1 MTTGGERLV
10 AREVCCIL
18 EESPHNILCL
28 ISIREF
34 APACIYN
41 RGKDADVAEAPEPI
55 ADADVA

>member
-1 MTTGGERLV
+1 MTAGESLV
-10 AREVCCIL
+10 AREECCKP

-41 RGKDADVAEAPEPI
+41 RGKDADVAEAPEPL